1 MKKIKNRKV
10 QIEDNVGSC
19 VTGKL
24 KYIGVIIVAIIA
36 AVILFLTKF

>member
-10 QIEDNVGSC
+10 KIKDNC

-36 AVILFLTKF
+36 AIILFLAKF